1 MVNGGKMKKIIIATY
16 INKNPEAESKITIPF
31 NIFTFAR
38 NLIPKEAISELE
50 KEGIDLNKFF
60 SNFDNSD
67 FVGTLIEIEKEGKKI
82 VVTIEDSE
90 ETQPRSVDKQI
101 QVMPKTDLSE

>member
-1 MVNGGKMKKIIIATY
+1 MVKRKKMKKIIIATY
-16 INKNPEAESKITIPF
+16 INKNPEPESKIMIPF

-50 KEGIDLNKFF
+50 KEGIDLNSFF

-67 FVGTLIEIEKEGKKI
+67 FVGTLIEIEKKGKKI

-90 ETQPRSVDKQI
+90 ETQSQSVDKQI
-101 QVMPKTDLSE
+101 QVTPKTGLSD